1 MIKIIL
7 LVIAVNID
15 ALSFGFASG
24 LNKSIIKWNYALCM
38 AIVSTMLFS
47 VPLYLS
53 HIVVK
58 YLNEDIFYIING
70 LVLCSM
76 GIIYIIS
83 SFRKK
88 EENATYNTKS
98 LNGCI
103 LSIFPIS
110 LDSIFTAFLNGYSLN
125 YVIFGIVFYFIIT
138 FCFIF
143 FANLIGL
150 RLTSKSKLNIDWV
163 SGVIFLILGILK
175 FFEI

>member
-7 LVIAVNID
+7 LVVAVNID

-24 LNKSIIKWNYALCM
+24 LCKSKIKWNYALCM
-38 AIVSTMLFS
+38 AVISTILFS

-70 LVLCSM
+70 IVLCLL
-76 GIIYIIS
+76 GIFYILS
-83 SFRKK
+83 AFRKK
-88 EENATYNTKS
+88 TEQEIYNTKS
-98 LNGCI
+98 LKGCI
-103 LSIFPIS
+103 ISVLPIS
-110 LDSIFTAFLNGYSLN
+110 LDSIFTAFLNGYSLS
-125 YVIFGIVFYFIIT
+125 YVIFGIVFYFVTT

-150 RLTSKSKLNIDWV
+150 KLTSKSKLNINWV

-175 FFEI
+175 FLEI

>member
-7 LVIAVNID
+7 LVIAINID

-24 LNKSIIKWNYALCM
+24 LSKSKIKWSYALCM
-38 AIVSTMLFS
+38 AIISTILFS

-53 HIVVK
+53 HLVIK
-58 YLNEDIFYIING
+58 LLNENIFYVVNG
-70 LVLCSM
+70 LVLCLM
-76 GIIYIIS
+76 GILYIIF

-88 EENATYNTKS
+88 SEPTTYNTKS
-98 LNGCI
+98 LGGCI

-110 LDSIFTAFLNGYSLN
+110 LDSIFTAFLNGYSLS
-125 YVIFGIVFYFIIT
+125 YVIFGIVFYLVTT

-150 RLTSKSKLNIDWV
+150 KLTSKTKLNIDWV

-175 FFEI
+175 FLEI